1 LIGRY
6 DGTCPSPCLHP
17 CAHLRPA
24 RLRHG
29 RALVDNDAGAARRRR
44 SAPVFGITWISR
56 QQHLAVPGFL
66 PLLLLLALMVVQ
78 IVPLPPAVL
87 KVLSPHAFA
96 AYVPVADL
104 ADQGKWLPIS
114 LNQKATIQE
123 LFRISSCAMAYI
135 LTIQLLN
142 APVPL
147 KKTTNFVIFLAVG
160 IAFLAIL
167 QQVSSP
173 DRIYW
178 FRTVPEKCPS
188 LRPVGE
194 SQSVCGLYRDDQPSR
209 SGPVPVL

>member
-1 LIGRY
+1 M
-6 DGTCPSPCLHP
+6 
-17 CAHLRPA
+17 
-24 RLRHG
+24 
-29 RALVDNDAGAARRRR
+29 
-44 SAPVFGITWISR
+44 F
-56 QQHLAVPGFL
+56 
-66 PLLLLLALMVVQ
+66 
-78 IVPLPPAVL
+78 
-87 KVLSPHAFA
+87 
-96 AYVPVADL
+96 PVADL
-104 ADQGKWLPIS
+104 ADQGRWLPIS

-178 FRTVPEKCPS
+178 FRTVPENAHPFG
-188 LRPVGE
+188 PWVNPNQFAG
-194 SQSVCGLYRDDQPSR
+194 YIDDDQPSR